1 MENTLDATESQIQK
15 MFEINYLST
24 FSLIKATLPHVKKHK
39 GSYVIVSTHGA
50 YEIVKQ
56 AGHYTNTKL
65 MLNALTKQLAV
76 ILMNDEIRV
85 NCVCPGLIKT
95 AFSKYIWNDEKIRER
110 EEKMMGIK
118 RFGEPEEIANAVKF
132 LLSDDASYVN
142 G

>member
-1 MENTLDATESQIQK
+1 
-15 MFEINYLST
+15 
-24 FSLIKATLPHVKKHK
+24 
-39 GSYVIVSTHGA
+39 
-50 YEIVKQ
+50 
-56 AGHYTNTKL
+56 

-118 RFGEPEEIANAVKF
+118 RFGEPE
-132 LLSDDASYVN
+132 
-142 G
+142 